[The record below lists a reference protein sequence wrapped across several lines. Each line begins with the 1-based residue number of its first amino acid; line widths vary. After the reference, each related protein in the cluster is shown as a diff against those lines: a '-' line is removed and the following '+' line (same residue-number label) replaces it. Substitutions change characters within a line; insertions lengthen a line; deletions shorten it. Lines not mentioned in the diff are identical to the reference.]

1 MGTLLKQVI
10 EKLSEMPPD
19 EQDAYCAGLLKELEA
34 ENRWQRR
41 FEETS
46 DELAAAVARID
57 AEIDA
62 GRSRPL
68 ERPRSAR

>member
-34 ENRWQRR
+34 
-41 FEETS
+41 
-46 DELAAAVARID
+46 LAADRPQPKLEALVAKARADI
-57 AEIDA
+57 AA
-62 GRSRPL
+62 GRTYPMPG
-68 ERPRSAR
+68 EE